1 MDDGTTT
8 LCFTYIDIHILAR
21 VVEYVWCPRCCDHFI
36 ATGEHPVKPVFYK
49 IKIKHFLSLHLV
61 RHWTWLTLREEN
73 WISRNCFIGYTTT
86 LRLLLMLSRE
96 KVQLNLFLSVFT
108 LEADLLCRQVPAT
121 VYCIIS
127 YTELLEKLWSC
138 EVQDSFDWCLVLRDQ
153 SMWGSGRSTE
163 DNHSEYNS
171 VVN

>member
-61 RHWTWLTLREEN
+61 RLDLANTERGKLNFKELFYWLYNHTQ
-73 WISRNCFIGYTTT
+73 TA
-86 LRLLLMLSRE
+86 
-96 KVQLNLFLSVFT
+96 
-108 LEADLLCRQVPAT
+108 ADA
-121 VYCIIS
+121 
-127 YTELLEKLWSC
+127 E
-138 EVQDSFDWCLVLRDQ
+138 
-153 SMWGSGRSTE
+153 
-163 DNHSEYNS
+163 
-171 VVN
+171 